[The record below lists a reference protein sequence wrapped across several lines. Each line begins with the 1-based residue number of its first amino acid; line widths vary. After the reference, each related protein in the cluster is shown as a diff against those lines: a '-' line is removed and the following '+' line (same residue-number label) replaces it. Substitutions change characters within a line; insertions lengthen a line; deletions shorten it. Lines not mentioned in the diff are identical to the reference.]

1 MTPEQKRLL
10 HIIQALEFTAID
22 LTLYLDT
29 HPDDKRAL
37 AEYNEVSRRLHEAMM
52 DYQKRYGAL
61 MSYGHS
67 PAQTSWTWL
76 DEPWPWEVS
85 D

>member
-1 MTPEQKRLL
+1 MNPEQKRLL
-10 HIIQALEFTAID
+10 RIIQALEFTAID

-29 HPDDKRAL
+29 HPADERAL
-37 AEYNEVSRRLHEAMM
+37 AEYNEVSRRLQEAMM
-52 DYQKRYGAL
+52 DYQRRYGAL
-61 MSYGHS
+61 KSYGHS
-67 PAQTSWTWL
+67 PPQTRWTWI